1 MSWLARE
8 GVVRRV
14 VDGALRGSAPVV
26 FGGPG
31 MGKTTVAEAAA
42 ARLREQ
48 GVEVVVLEHGDD
60 EDQARSAPDAVCIRS
75 GGLALHRSLV
85 RSKADGLLDGRPL
98 QRVPLVPLL
107 RRDLRA
113 WAAAAGYAFPESE
126 LERAF
131 GVSGGHPFVFSAW
144 LDACRFTRAPAA
156 LDARVREACAPLF
169 ARIDRELAHP
179 ELARLW
185 DWIAEARSASVEQMR
200 RAIAATKPALD
211 RLAIAGPVSRTLG
224 AKAEVA
230 AGCELYLRHR
240 GR

>member
-1 MSWLARE
+1 VSWLARE

-31 MGKTTVAEAAA
+31 MGKTTVVEAAA

-60 EDQARSAPDAVCIRS
+60 EDRAQSAPGAVCLRS
-75 GGLALHRSLV
+75 GGLALHRALV
-85 RSKADGLLDGRPL
+85 RAKAEGSFDGRPL

-113 WAAAAGYAFPESE
+113 WAAAAGYAFPERD

-131 GVSGGHPFVFSAW
+131 FLSGGHPFVFSAW
-144 LDACRFTRAPAA
+144 LDACRFTRAPDA
-156 LDARVREACAPLF
+156 LEARVREACAPLF

-185 DWIAEARSASVEQMR
+185 DWIAEAKTASVEQMR
-200 RAIAATKPALD
+200 RAVAATKPALD

-224 AKAEVA
+224 AKAEISA
-230 AGCELYLRHR
+230 SCELYLRQR
-240 GR
+240 AR